1 MNTQE
6 PKKEESEGIWEGDYF
21 RPKVDILESDTH
33 LIVKADVPG
42 IRIEDFDI
50 DVKDNVLTLTGQ
62 RQAIDERWTPIHVEF
77 DEGHYFRKF
86 RLGMQV
92 DQSGIEAVYKNGVLE
107 LQIPMLK
114 DPEPRKIEIKT
125 N

>member
-1 MNTQE
+1 MSTQE
-6 PKKEESEGIWEGDYF
+6 RTREESEGIWEGDYF
-21 RPKVDILESDTH
+21 RPKVDILESETH

-62 RQAIDERWTPIHVEF
+62 RQAIDERWTPIHQEF
-77 DEGHYFRKF
+77 EEGHYFRKF
-86 RLGMQV
+86 RLGKQV
-92 DQSGIEAVYKNGVLE
+92 DQSGIGAVYKKGVLE

-114 DPEPRKIEIKT
+114 EPEPRKVSIKI